1 MEDQI
6 KPDKNDQVF
15 ILGDLID
22 KGRDSRMVLEY
33 IYSLKS
39 EGYRVYPIRG
49 NHEDMIL
56 TAYDC
61 GFGFFEN
68 YLQEYNATD
77 LLDGDVH
84 QYLQFI
90 STFDYCIELDDY
102 VLCHPGIN
110 DDRINPYTD
119 LRGMFSRVNF
129 DYDFNSVQSKTQIH
143 GHISR
148 TIGQIT
154 ESVENND
161 KRISIDAGCVVEEDE
176 LGVLV
181 ALDLDSK
188 ELFLQKNM
196 EPAYVEVEDFD
207 VSCQIFNEEE

>member
-1 MEDQI
+1 MENQI
-6 KPDKNDQVF
+6 KPEKNDQVF

-33 IYSLKS
+33 VFDLKS

-49 NHEDMIL
+49 NHEDMLL

-61 GFGFFEN
+61 GFDFFEN
-68 YLQEYNATD
+68 YLDEYNATD
-77 LLDGDVH
+77 LLDGDLD

-90 STFDYCIELDDY
+90 STFDYCIELDNY

-110 DDRINPYTD
+110 EERINPYTD
-119 LRGMFSRVNF
+119 LRGMFSKVNF
-129 DYDFNSVQSKTQIH
+129 EYDFDVVRSKTQIH

-148 TIGQIT
+148 TVGQIA
-154 ESVENND
+154 ESIEKKE
-161 KRISIDAGCVVEEDE
+161 KRISIDAGCVVEEEE
-176 LGVLV
+176 LGTLV

-188 ELFLQKNM
+188 QLFLQKNM
-196 EPAYVEVEDFD
+196 EPPFVETENTAL
-207 VSCQIFNEEE
+207 SCQIFEEEE